1 MSNRAKI
8 ILYSLLAIGVFA
20 IVVVVFTRNSRIL
33 EGERNNLEQKIR
45 QLSSELDALR
55 KSERRFVFKS
65 DSLGRVLDPMMQYEA
80 LIRAN
85 QHRDEAYLAMP
96 WRYGD
101 QVMVLP
107 DSISGIVSEVV
118 LGGNPWNYYVRYK
131 VLLKGGKSLE
141 VYPNQLSA
149 PK

>member
-8 ILYSLLAIGVFA
+8 ILYSLLVIGVFA
-20 IVVVVFTRNSRIL
+20 IVIVVFKRNNRIL
-33 EGERNNLEQKIR
+33 EGERNSMEQKIR

-55 KSERRFVFKS
+55 KSERRFVYKS
-65 DSLGRVLDPMMQYEA
+65 DSLGRVLEPMMQYEA

-101 QVMVLP
+101 PVMVLP
-107 DSISGIVSEVV
+107 DSVAGIVSEVI

-131 VLLKGGKSLE
+131 VLLKGGKSIE
-141 VYPNQLSA
+141 AYPNQLSA

>member
-80 LIRAN
+80 LIKAN

>member
-8 ILYSLLAIGVFA
+8 ILYSLLVIGVFA
-20 IVVVVFTRNSRIL
+20 IVIVVFKRNNRIL
-33 EGERNNLEQKIR
+33 EGERNSMEQKIR

-55 KSERRFVFKS
+55 KSERRFVYKS

-101 QVMVLP
+101 SVMVLP
-107 DSISGIVSEVV
+107 DSVAGIVSEVI

-131 VLLKGGKSLE
+131 VLLKGGKSIE
-141 VYPNQLSA
+141 AYPNQLSA

>member
-8 ILYSLLAIGVFA
+8 ILYSLLVIGVFA
-20 IVVVVFTRNSRIL
+20 IVIVVFSRNNRIL
-33 EGERNNLEQKIR
+33 EGERNSLEQKIR
-45 QLSSELDALR
+45 QLSSELEALR

-107 DSISGIVSEVV
+107 DSIAGIVSEVI

-131 VLLKGGKSLE
+131 VLLKGGKSIE
-141 VYPNQLSA
+141 AYPNQLSA

>member
-1 MSNRAKI
+1 MSNRAKV
-8 ILYSLLAIGVFA
+8 ILYSLLGIGIFA
-20 IVVVVFTRNSRIL
+20 IVILMYSRNNRIL
-33 EGERNNLEQKIR
+33 EGERNALEQKIR
-45 QLSSELDALR
+45 ALSSELDALK
-55 KSERRFVFKS
+55 KSERRYVYKS

-101 QVMVLP
+101 RVTVLP
-107 DSISGIVSEVV
+107 DSVGGIVSEVI

-131 VLLKGGKSLE
+131 VLLKGGKSIE
-141 VYPNQLSA
+141 AYPNQLSA